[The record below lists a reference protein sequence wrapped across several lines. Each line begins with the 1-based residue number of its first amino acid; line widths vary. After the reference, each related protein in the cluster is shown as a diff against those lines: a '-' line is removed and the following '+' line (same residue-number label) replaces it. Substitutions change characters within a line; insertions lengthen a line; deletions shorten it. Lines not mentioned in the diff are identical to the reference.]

1 MSSQLHRVMVIGAAL
16 GVSSQMASLF
26 PEPKPTK
33 QLTEAD
39 MRKIALAQNKR
50 LKREARNRRLTP

>member
-33 QLTEAD
+33 QRTEAD